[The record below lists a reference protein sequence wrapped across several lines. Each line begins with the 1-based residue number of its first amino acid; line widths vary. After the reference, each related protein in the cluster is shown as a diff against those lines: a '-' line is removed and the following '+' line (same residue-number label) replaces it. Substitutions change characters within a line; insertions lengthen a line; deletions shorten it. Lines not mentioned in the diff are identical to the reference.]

1 MATATADMGV
11 PAMTAAGMAIV
22 VTAARVAA
30 MVTETV
36 AGVAAMVTETV
47 VMAHGVTAGG
57 GVGTRMMGGR

>member
-1 MATATADMGV
+1 
-11 PAMTAAGMAIV
+11 MTAAGMAIV
-22 VTAARVAA
+22 VTAARVAAMVTETVAGVAA